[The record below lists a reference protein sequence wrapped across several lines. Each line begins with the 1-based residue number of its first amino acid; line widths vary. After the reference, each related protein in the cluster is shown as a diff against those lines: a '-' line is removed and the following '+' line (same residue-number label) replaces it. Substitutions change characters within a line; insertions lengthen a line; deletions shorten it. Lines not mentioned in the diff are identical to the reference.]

1 MTLTS
6 IAFKLAV
13 SGSLTSLIALLF
25 GSILLEVSDWYAL
38 FTCAIMG
45 FTLMSWIVYVMTVIW
60 S

>member
-13 SGSLTSLIALLF
+13 SGTFISLIVLLF
-25 GSILLEVSDWYAL
+25 RSILLEVSDWYAL
-38 FTCAIMG
+38 IACAIMG
-45 FTLMSWIVYVMTVIW
+45 FTLMSWIAYVMIVIW